1 MNPPNIFTSS
11 SESPSFLRTIYPYTP
26 ANLTNKQPISPQL
39 LKAESTLPPVKET
52 KKALE
57 TNNSGFLKTKTVFL
71 NFTGKNDLSQSPKH
85 IRVPKHRND
94 IDLKY
99 STRNHILTNDNKHNK
114 QLRLFNP
121 PIAIEKDY
129 FNSKIKKTVKKYFHI
144 RRTSLGNN
152 FNAYE
157 VFNDKTRKM
166 SPEVFRGKEKQPLIV
181 FDGDDK
187 SEGYKDMSFIDKK
200 SSKKFVFVSFQNLIQ
215 TPERPKDYLMKGQK
229 DYMIKGPGLKKS
241 KEFSKIVGNDKK
253 ISFMK
258 VDQGLQTD
266 GDFFC
271 SENDSVQNPLSKMT
285 MYEIED
291 NKSELNHGF

>member
-1 MNPPNIFTSS
+1 MISPNVFTPSQ
-11 SESPSFLRTIYPYTP
+11 SPSFLKTIYPS
-26 ANLTNKQPISPQL
+26 NLTTFTNKKPISPEL
-39 LKAESTLPPVKET
+39 SKAESALPPVKEI

-57 TNNSGFLKTKTVFL
+57 TNNSGFLKTKTIFL

-94 IDLKY
+94 TDIKY
-99 STRNHILTNDNKHNK
+99 SYRNHISNNSTKYNK

-157 VFNDKTRKM
+157 MMNDKSRKI
-166 SPEVFRGKEKQPLIV
+166 SPDVFRGKEKQPIIF

-187 SEGYKDMSFIDKK
+187 NEGSKEIGFIDKK
-200 SSKKFVFVSFQNLIQ
+200 SSKKFVFVSFQDLVQ
-215 TPERPKDYLMKGQK
+215 TPDRMKDFMMKG
-229 DYMIKGPGLKKS
+229 PKKN
-241 KEFSKIVGNDKK
+241 KEYGKIGGEKR
-253 ISFMK
+253 SSRK

-266 GDFFC
+266 GEYFC
-271 SENDSVQNPLSKMT
+271 SENDSIQNPLSKMT

-291 NKSELNHGF
+291 NKSESNDGF